1 MTVDFIFD
9 GLSQLFPEFAGNDIF
24 LILAMLLPVAGLLG
38 FITIYGFGV
47 IYSEIK
53 VSSFIQDKTGPM
65 GQGPGLHAGKWGL
78 LQPVA
83 DGIKLF
89 IKEDI
94 IPASADKPLF
104 ILAPFLIFIG
114 ALTSFIAVPFGEK
127 IIITD
132 MNIGIFYIIGVGSLA
147 VIALILAG
155 WSSNNKWALFGGMRS
170 AAQIISYE
178 IPAGISLV
186 VVIMIAS
193 SLNMQEIIAYQA
205 GGLFNWII
213 FDNPFM
219 PIVFIIFF
227 ISVLAETNRT
237 PFDLPESE
245 SELVAGFVTEYSGTR
260 YAIFFLSEYANMFV
274 VSAVAATAFLG
285 GWQSPFAN
293 FLNSPAWGVFWMM
306 SKTFF
311 LIFVM
316 IWVRWTVPRL
326 RVDQLMHLCW
336 KVFIPI
342 GLFNVFAVAIWIVVR
357 GS

>member
-9 GLSQLFPEFAGNDIF
+9 GLNQLFPELAGNDIF
-24 LILAMLLPVAGLLG
+24 LIIAMLLPVAGLLG
-38 FITIYGFGV
+38 FITVYGFGV

-170 AAQIISYE
+170 AAQIFSYE

-193 SLNMQEIIAYQA
+193 SLNMQEIISYQA

-342 GLFNVFAVAIWIVVR
+342 GLFNVFAVAIWIVV
-357 GS
+357 

>member
-9 GLSQLFPEFAGNDIF
+9 GLNQLFPSIAGNDIF
-24 LILAMLLPVAGLLG
+24 LIIAMLLPFTALFG

-47 IYSEIK
+47 IYSELK
-53 VSSFIQDKTGPM
+53 VSSFIQDKIGPM

-83 DGIKLF
+83 DGLKLF
-89 IKEDI
+89 FKEDI
-94 IPASADKPLF
+94 IPATADKPLF

-114 ALTSFIAVPFGEK
+114 AFISIIAVPFGEK
-127 IIITD
+127 IIVTD
-132 MNIGIFYIIGVGSLA
+132 MNIGIFYILGVGSLA

-155 WSSNNKWALFGGMRS
+155 WSSNNKWALYGGMRS

-186 VVIMIAS
+186 VVIMLTS
-193 SLNMQEIIAYQA
+193 SLSMQEIISYQG
-205 GGLFNWII
+205 GGLFNWVI

-219 PIVFIIFF
+219 PIAFVIYF
-227 ISVLAETNRT
+227 ISALAETNRT

-245 SELVAGFVTEYSGTR
+245 SELVAGFVTEYSGAR
-260 YAIFFLSEYANMFV
+260 YALFFLSEYANMFV
-274 VSAVAATAFLG
+274 VSAVAAAAFLG
-285 GWQSPFAN
+285 GWQSPFAG
-293 FLNSPAWGVFWMM
+293 FLDTPAWSMFWMI

-326 RVDQLMHLCW
+326 RVDQLMHMCW

-342 GLFNVFAVAIWIVVR
+342 GLFNVFGVAIWTVLR
-357 GS
+357 G

>member
-1 MTVDFIFD
+1 MTVDFIYDTLNEF
-9 GLSQLFPEFAGNDIF
+9 FPSLAGNNFF
-24 LILAMLLPVAGLLG
+24 LFIAMLLPIAGLLG

-53 VSSFIQDKTGPM
+53 ISSFIQDKTGPM

-94 IPASADKPLF
+94 IPATADRPLF
-104 ILAPFLIFIG
+104 ILAPFMIFIG
-114 ALTSFIAVPFGEK
+114 ALVALIAVPFGEK
-127 IIITD
+127 IIIAD
-132 MNIGIFYIIGVGSLA
+132 MNIGLLYILGVGSIA

-155 WSSNNKWALFGGMRS
+155 WSSNNKWALYGGMRS

-186 VVIMIAS
+186 VVILLAS
-193 SLNMQEIIAYQA
+193 SLNMQDIIAYQK
-205 GGLFNWII
+205 GGIFNWII

-219 PIVFIIFF
+219 PIAFVIYF
-227 ISVLAETNRT
+227 ISALAECNRT

-274 VSAVAATAFLG
+274 VSAVAVTAFFRWLAE
-285 GWQSPFAN
+285 SI
-293 FLNSPAWGVFWMM
+293 
-306 SKTFF
+306 SKFF
-311 LIFVM
+311 EYARI
-316 IWVRWTVPRL
+316 
-326 RVDQLMHLCW
+326 
-336 KVFIPI
+336 
-342 GLFNVFAVAIWIVVR
+342 
-357 GS
+357 

>member
-1 MTVDFIFD
+1 MTVDFIFE
-9 GLSQLFPEFAGNDIF
+9 GLNQLFPSFAGNDIF
-24 LILAMLLPVAGLLG
+24 LILAMLLPFAGLFG

-47 IYSEIK
+47 IYSELK

-83 DGIKLF
+83 DGLKLF
-89 IKEDI
+89 FKEDI

-114 ALTSFIAVPFGEK
+114 AFISIIAVPFGEK
-127 IIITD
+127 IIVAD
-132 MNIGIFYIIGVGSLA
+132 MNIGIFYVLGIGSLA
-147 VIALILAG
+147 VIAVILAG
-155 WSSNNKWALFGGMRS
+155 WSSNNKWALYGGMRS

-186 VVIMIAS
+186 VVIMLTS
-193 SLNMQEIIAYQA
+193 SLSMQEIISYQA
-205 GGLFNWII
+205 GGLFNWVI

-219 PIVFIIFF
+219 PIAFVIYF
-227 ISVLAETNRT
+227 ISALAETNRT

-245 SELVAGFVTEYSGTR
+245 SELVAGFVTEYSGAR
-260 YAIFFLSEYANMFV
+260 YALFFLSEYANMFV
-274 VSAVAATAFLG
+274 VSAVATTAFLG
-285 GWQSPFAN
+285 GWQSPFAD
-293 FLNSPAWGVFWMM
+293 FLNTPVWSMFWMI

-316 IWVRWTVPRL
+316 IWIRWTVPRL
-326 RVDQLMHLCW
+326 RVDQLMHICW

-342 GLFNVFAVAIWIVVR
+342 GLFNVFGVAIWTVLK
-357 GS
+357 G

>member
-1 MTVDFIFD
+1 MTVDFIFE
-9 GLSQLFPEFAGNDIF
+9 GLNQLFPSVAGNDIF
-24 LILAMLLPVAGLLG
+24 LILAMLLPFAGLFG

-47 IYSEIK
+47 IYAELK

-83 DGIKLF
+83 DGLKLF
-89 IKEDI
+89 FKEDI
-94 IPASADKPLF
+94 IPLSADRPLF

-114 ALTSFIAVPFGEK
+114 AFVSIIAVPFGEK
-127 IIITD
+127 IIVTD
-132 MNIGIFYIIGVGSLA
+132 MNIGIFYILGVGSLA
-147 VIALILAG
+147 VIAIILAG
-155 WSSNNKWALFGGMRS
+155 WSSNNKWALYGGMRS

-186 VVIMIAS
+186 VVIMLTS
-193 SLNMQEIIAYQA
+193 SLNMQEIISYQS
-205 GGLFNWII
+205 GGLFSWII

-219 PIVFIIFF
+219 PIVFVIYF
-227 ISVLAETNRT
+227 ISALAETNRT

-245 SELVAGFVTEYSGTR
+245 SELVAGFVTEYSGAR
-260 YAIFFLSEYANMFV
+260 YSFFFLSEYANMFV
-274 VSAVAATAFLG
+274 VSAVAVTAFLG
-285 GWQSPFAN
+285 GWQSPFPNHFNAPVW
-293 FLNSPAWGVFWMM
+293 SMFWMI

-316 IWVRWTVPRL
+316 IWIRWTVPRL
-326 RVDQLMHLCW
+326 RVDQLMHMCW

-342 GLFNVFAVAIWIVVR
+342 GLFNVFGVAIWTVLR
-357 GS
+357 G

>member
-9 GLSQLFPEFAGNDIF
+9 WLNQLFPALAGSDLF
-24 LILAMLLPVAGLLG
+24 LILSMLVPVALLLG

-83 DGIKLF
+83 DGLKLF

-94 IPASADKPLF
+94 IPASADRPLF

-186 VVIMIAS
+186 VVIMLAS
-193 SLNMQEIIAYQA
+193 SLNMQEIILYQS

-227 ISVLAETNRT
+227 VSVLAETNRT

-285 GWQSPFAN
+285 GWQSPFPD
-293 FLNSPAWGVFWMM
+293 FLNTPSWSIFWMM

-316 IWVRWTVPRL
+316 IWIRWTVPRL

-342 GLFNVFAVAIWIVVR
+342 GLFNIFAVAIWTVII
-357 GS
+357 G

>member
-9 GLSQLFPEFAGNDIF
+9 GLNQLFPELAGNDIF
-24 LILAMLLPVAGLLG
+24 LIIAMLLPVAGLLG
-38 FITIYGFGV
+38 FITVYEFGV

-193 SLNMQEIIAYQA
+193 SLNMQEIISYQA

>member
-1 MTVDFIFD
+1 MTVDFIYDTLNEF
-9 GLSQLFPEFAGNDIF
+9 FPSLAGNNFF
-24 LILAMLLPVAGLLG
+24 LFIAMLLPIAGLLG

-53 VSSFIQDKTGPM
+53 ISSFIQDKTGPM

-94 IPASADKPLF
+94 IPATADRPLF
-104 ILAPFLIFIG
+104 ILAPFMIFIG
-114 ALTSFIAVPFGEK
+114 ALVALIAVPFGEK
-127 IIITD
+127 IIIAD
-132 MNIGIFYIIGVGSLA
+132 MNIGLLYILGVGSIA

-155 WSSNNKWALFGGMRS
+155 WSSNNKWALYGGMRS

-186 VVIMIAS
+186 VVILLAS
-193 SLNMQEIIAYQA
+193 SLNMQDIIAYQK
-205 GGLFNWII
+205 GGIFNWII

-219 PIVFIIFF
+219 PIAFVIYF
-227 ISVLAETNRT
+227 ISALAECNRT

-260 YAIFFLSEYANMFV
+260 YAIFF
-274 VSAVAATAFLG
+274 
-285 GWQSPFAN
+285 
-293 FLNSPAWGVFWMM
+293 
-306 SKTFF
+306 SKR
-311 LIFVM
+311 ICKYV
-316 IWVRWTVPRL
+316 
-326 RVDQLMHLCW
+326 C
-336 KVFIPI
+336 
-342 GLFNVFAVAIWIVVR
+342 
-357 GS
+357 S

>member
-186 VVIMIAS
+186 VVIMLAI

-293 FLNSPAWGVFWMM
+293 FLNSPAWSVFWMI

-316 IWVRWTVPRL
+316 IWIRWTVPRL

-342 GLFNVFAVAIWIVVR
+342 GLFNIFAVAIWIVIR

>member
-1 MTVDFIFD
+1 MTVDYIFD
-9 GLSQLFPEFAGNDIF
+9 SLNQLLPELAGSSLF
-24 LILAMLLPVAGLLG
+24 LIISMLLPIALLLG

-83 DGIKLF
+83 DGLKLF

-94 IPASADKPLF
+94 IPASADRPLF

-132 MNIGIFYIIGVGSLA
+132 MNIGIFYIVGMGSLA

-155 WSSNNKWALFGGMRS
+155 WSSNNKWALYGGMRS

-186 VVIMIAS
+186 AVIMIAS
-193 SLNMQEIIAYQA
+193 SLSMQEIIAYQS
-205 GGLFNWII
+205 GGITNWII

-227 ISVLAETNRT
+227 ISTLAETNRT

-274 VSAVAATAFLG
+274 VSAVSATAFFG
-285 GWQSPFAN
+285 GWQSPVDG
-293 FLNSPAWGVFWMM
+293 FLDSPAWSVFWMI

-311 LIFVM
+311 LVFVM
-316 IWVRWTVPRL
+316 IWIRWTVPRL
-326 RVDQLMHLCW
+326 RVDQLMHMCW

-342 GLFNVFAVAIWIVVR
+342 GLFNVFGVAIWTILR
-357 GS
+357 G

>member
-9 GLSQLFPEFAGNDIF
+9 SLNQYFPSLAGNEIF
-24 LILAMLLPVAGLLG
+24 LIISMLIPIAGLLG

-83 DGIKLF
+83 DGLKLF
-89 IKEDI
+89 LKEDI
-94 IPASADKPLF
+94 IPSSADKPLF

-114 ALTSFIAVPFGEK
+114 ALTSFIAVPFGET

-132 MNIGIFYIIGVGSLA
+132 MNIGVFYIIGVGSIA

-155 WSSNNKWALFGGMRS
+155 WSSNNKWALYGGMRS

-186 VVIMIAS
+186 TVIMLTS
-193 SLNMQEIIAYQA
+193 SLGMQDIIAYQE
-205 GGLFNWII
+205 GGIFNWII

-219 PIVFIIFF
+219 PIVFVIFF
-227 ISVLAETNRT
+227 ISTLAETNRT

-274 VSAVAATAFLG
+274 VSAVSAAAFFG
-285 GWQSPFAN
+285 GWQSPFQS
-293 FLNSPAWGVFWMM
+293 FLNTPAWSVFWML

-316 IWVRWTVPRL
+316 IWIRWTVPRL
-326 RVDQLMHLCW
+326 RVDQLMHVCW

-342 GLFNVFAVAIWIVVR
+342 GLFNVFAVAIWTVLR
-357 GS
+357 G

>member
-1 MTVDFIFD
+1 
-9 GLSQLFPEFAGNDIF
+9 
-24 LILAMLLPVAGLLG
+24 
-38 FITIYGFGV
+38 
-47 IYSEIK
+47 
-53 VSSFIQDKTGPM
+53 
-65 GQGPGLHAGKWGL
+65 
-78 LQPVA
+78 
-83 DGIKLF
+83 
-89 IKEDI
+89 
-94 IPASADKPLF
+94 
-104 ILAPFLIFIG
+104 
-114 ALTSFIAVPFGEK
+114 
-127 IIITD
+127 

-193 SLNMQEIIAYQA
+193 SLNMQEIISYQA

>member
-9 GLSQLFPEFAGNDIF
+9 GLNQLFPSIAGNDIF
-24 LILAMLLPVAGLLG
+24 LIIAMLLPFTALFG

-47 IYSEIK
+47 IYSELK
-53 VSSFIQDKTGPM
+53 VSSFIQDKIGPM

-83 DGIKLF
+83 DGLKLF
-89 IKEDI
+89 FKEDI
-94 IPASADKPLF
+94 IPATADKPLF

-114 ALTSFIAVPFGEK
+114 AFISIIAVPFGEK
-127 IIITD
+127 IIVTD
-132 MNIGIFYIIGVGSLA
+132 MNIGIFYILGVGSLA
-147 VIALILAG
+147 VILAG
-155 WSSNNKWALFGGMRS
+155 WSSNNKWALYGGMRS

-186 VVIMIAS
+186 VVIMLTS
-193 SLNMQEIIAYQA
+193 SLSMQEIISYQG
-205 GGLFNWII
+205 GGLFNWVI

-219 PIVFIIFF
+219 PIAFVIYF
-227 ISVLAETNRT
+227 ISALAETNRT

-245 SELVAGFVTEYSGTR
+245 SELVAGFVTEYSGAR
-260 YAIFFLSEYANMFV
+260 YALFFLSEYANMFV
-274 VSAVAATAFLG
+274 VSAVAAAAFLG
-285 GWQSPFAN
+285 GWQSPFAG
-293 FLNSPAWGVFWMM
+293 FLDTPAWSMFWMI

-326 RVDQLMHLCW
+326 RVDQLMHMCW

-342 GLFNVFAVAIWIVVR
+342 GLFNVFGVAIWTVLR
-357 GS
+357 G

>member
-9 GLSQLFPEFAGNDIF
+9 WLNQLFPAFAGSDLF
-24 LILAMLLPVAGLLG
+24 LMLSMLVPVALLLG

-83 DGIKLF
+83 DGLKLF

-94 IPASADKPLF
+94 IPGSADKPLF

-186 VVIMIAS
+186 VVIMLAS
-193 SLNMQEIIAYQA
+193 SLNMQEIILYQS

-227 ISVLAETNRT
+227 VSVLAETNRT

-285 GWQSPFAN
+285 GWQSPFPD
-293 FLNSPAWGVFWMM
+293 FLNTPSWSIFWMM

-316 IWVRWTVPRL
+316 IWIRWTVPRL

-342 GLFNVFAVAIWIVVR
+342 GLFNIFAVAIWTVII
-357 GS
+357 G

>member
-9 GLSQLFPEFAGNDIF
+9 GLNQLFPSIAGNDFF
-24 LILAMLLPVAGLLG
+24 LIIAMLLPFAALFG

-47 IYSEIK
+47 IYSELKI
-53 VSSFIQDKTGPM
+53 SSFIQDKIGPM
-65 GQGPGLHAGKWGL
+65 GQGPGLHAGKWGV

-83 DGIKLF
+83 DGLKLF
-89 IKEDI
+89 FKEDI

-114 ALTSFIAVPFGEK
+114 AFVSIIAVPFGEK
-127 IIITD
+127 IIVAD
-132 MNIGIFYIIGVGSLA
+132 MNIGIFYILGVGSLA

-155 WSSNNKWALFGGMRS
+155 WSSNNKWALYGGMRS

-186 VVIMIAS
+186 VVIMLTS
-193 SLNMQEIIAYQA
+193 SLSMQEIIAYQN
-205 GGLFNWII
+205 GGLLNWVI

-219 PIVFIIFF
+219 PIAFVIYF
-227 ISVLAETNRT
+227 ISALAETNRT

-245 SELVAGFVTEYSGTR
+245 SELVAGFVTEYSGAR
-260 YAIFFLSEYANMFV
+260 YALFFLSEYANMFV
-274 VSAVAATAFLG
+274 VSAVAAAAFLG

-293 FLNSPAWGVFWMM
+293 FLNTPAWSMFWMI

-326 RVDQLMHLCW
+326 RVDQLMHMCW

-342 GLFNVFAVAIWIVVR
+342 GLFNVFGVALWTVIR
-357 GS
+357 G

>member
-1 MTVDFIFD
+1 MTVDFIFE
-9 GLSQLFPEFAGNDIF
+9 GLNQLFPSFAGNDIF
-24 LILAMLLPVAGLLG
+24 LILAMLLPFAGLFG

-47 IYSEIK
+47 IYSELK

-83 DGIKLF
+83 DGLKLF
-89 IKEDI
+89 FKEDI

-114 ALTSFIAVPFGEK
+114 AFISIIAVPFGEK
-127 IIITD
+127 IIVAD
-132 MNIGIFYIIGVGSLA
+132 MNIGIFYVLGIGSLA
-147 VIALILAG
+147 VIAVILAG
-155 WSSNNKWALFGGMRS
+155 WSSNNKWALYGGMRS

-186 VVIMIAS
+186 VVIMLTS
-193 SLNMQEIIAYQA
+193 SLSMQEIISYQA
-205 GGLFNWII
+205 GGLFNWVI

-219 PIVFIIFF
+219 PIAFVIYF
-227 ISVLAETNRT
+227 ISALAETNRT

-245 SELVAGFVTEYSGTR
+245 SELVAGFVTEYSGAR
-260 YAIFFLSEYANMFV
+260 YALFFLSEYANMFV
-274 VSAVAATAFLG
+274 VSAVATTAFLG
-285 GWQSPFAN
+285 GWQSPFAD
-293 FLNSPAWGVFWMM
+293 FLNTPVWSMFWMI

-316 IWVRWTVPRL
+316 IWIRWTVPRL
-326 RVDQLMHLCW
+326 RVDQLMHICW
-336 KVFIPI
+336 KVFIPL
-342 GLFNVFAVAIWIVVR
+342 GLFNVFGVAIWTVLK
-357 GS
+357 G